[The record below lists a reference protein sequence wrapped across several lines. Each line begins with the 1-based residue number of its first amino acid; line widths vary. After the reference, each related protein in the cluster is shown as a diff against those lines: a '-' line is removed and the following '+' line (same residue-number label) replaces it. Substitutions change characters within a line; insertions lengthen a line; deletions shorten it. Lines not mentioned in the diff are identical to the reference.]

1 MMLGFLTVTD
11 AANSGA
17 EEVAVLLGTHCTA
30 GLTDEQV
37 ITFRTDLIISTLYN
51 ARYNGCGF
59 VAKQVL
65 KLTTHTIKY
74 KIQHFN

>member
-37 ITFRTDLIISTLYN
+37 ITFHANLIISTLYN
-51 ARYNGCGF
+51 GCEF

-65 KLTTHTIKY
+65 KLTTYTIKY